1 MPTLEN
7 TFTSGALTSPAD
19 PYSQSFTVT
28 SASLILVSVDIGDG
42 TRTQTSVKWNT
53 TESFTLVRNEDD
65 ANFESAQIWRLENPT
80 PGTFNIA
87 VDWAAGGPVQALVTI
102 SGWIDGKV
110 STSTA
115 NGAHAATANP
125 SVTVADYVSGTD
137 VLYATYASDQ
147 GAGGTSTES
156 NTLIGE
162 AEDVNSDSDFAT
174 QYKTGA
180 GTSIGWTSE
189 VIGDGL
195 GNQGFWCIA
204 AVAIKPAA
212 GGPSAGTDT
221 ATAGLTE
228 SLNTVTVT
236 LSIQESG

>member
-42 TRTQTSVKWNT
+42 TTRTLTSVKWNT
-53 TESFTLVRNEDD
+53 TESFTLVRNEDN

-80 PGTFNIA
+80 PGTFNIV
-87 VDWAAGGPVQALVTI
+87 VDWAASPHQALVTI
-102 SGWIDGKV
+102 SGWINGKV
-110 STSTA
+110 STSTP
-115 NGAHAATANP
+115 NGATAATANP
-125 SVTVADYVSGTD
+125 SVTVADYVSGED
-137 VLYATYASDQ
+137 VLFATYANDL
-147 GAGGTSTES
+147 GDGGTSTES
-156 NTLIGE
+156 DTLIGE
-162 AEDVNSDSDFAT
+162 AEDVEGGDSDFAT

-180 GTSIGWTSE
+180 GTSIGWTASA
-189 VIGDGL
+189 DG
-195 GNQGFWCIA
+195 WCIA
-204 AVAIKPAA
+204 AVSIKPVV

>member
-7 TFTSGALTSPAD
+7 TFTSGGLLSPAD

-42 TRTQTSVKWNT
+42 TNRTVTSVKWNT

-65 ANFESAQIWRLENPT
+65 ASFESAQIWRLENPT

-87 VDWAAGGPVQALVTI
+87 VDWAVSPAQALVTI
-102 SGWIDGKV
+102 SGWINGKV
-110 STSTA
+110 STSTP
-115 NGAHAATANP
+115 NGAKELNTANP

-137 VLYATYASDQ
+137 VLYATYASDL
-147 GAGGTSTES
+147 GNVGNSTES
-156 NTLIGE
+156 DTLIGE

-180 GTSIGWTSE
+180 GTSIGWTATVLS
-189 VIGDGL
+189 
-195 GNQGFWCIA
+195 GFWVIA
-204 AVAIKPAA
+204 AVSIKPINVQQPIASLWPILVA
-212 GGPSAGTDT
+212 G
-221 ATAGLTE
+221 
-228 SLNTVTVT
+228 
-236 LSIQESG
+236 

>member
-42 TRTQTSVKWNT
+42 TNRTLTSVKWNT
-53 TESFTLVRNEDD
+53 SESFTLVKNQDD
-65 ANFESAQIWRLENPT
+65 ASFESAQIWRLENPT
-80 PGTFNIA
+80 PGTFNID
-87 VDWAAGGPVQALVTI
+87 VDWAASPVQALVTI

-110 STSTA
+110 STSTP
-115 NGAHAATANP
+115 NGAKAATANP

-137 VLYATYASDQ
+137 VLYATYASDL
-147 GAGGTSTES
+147 GSVGTSTES
-156 NTLIGE
+156 DTLIGE
-162 AEDVNSDSDFAT
+162 AEDVIGDSDFAT

-180 GTSIGWTSE
+180 GTSIGWTAA

-195 GNQGFWCIA
+195 GSAGFWVIA
-204 AVAIKPAA
+204 AVSIKPAGPIPNVQQPLASLWPILVA
-212 GGPSAGTDT
+212 G
-221 ATAGLTE
+221 
-228 SLNTVTVT
+228 
-236 LSIQESG
+236 